1 MDCFLGMCRYGLL
14 PKFLNDL
21 LASWW
26 RLRWWGAA
34 PRLTNF
40 IPRLRTFCN
49 ANGLLRMILLV
60 AADTVDE
67 DLAKHGKT
75 TLNTFKK
82 TCLNHFEPSQHPV
95 HLFPPT
101 FRFCTMLLYDSMAK
115 LA

>member
-14 PKFLNDL
+14 PTFLNDL
-21 LASWW
+21 LASWPWW

-49 ANGLLRMILLV
+49 ANGLLRVILLV

-75 TLNTFKK
+75 FQK
-82 TCLNHFEPSQHPV
+82 TCLNLPNI
-95 HLFPPT
+95 LFICFPQP
-101 FRFCTMLLYDSMAK
+101 FDSAQCFSMAK